1 MALSE
6 WLRST
11 ALRFIDTARQE
22 DLHTLI
28 TILRET
34 YLETVKV
41 VTYFTH
47 HAEHM
52 YYPQFRQRLQ
62 EIVAEEQGHI
72 HWLRETIR
80 ALGGE
85 LPTSTAAAKHGKNNW
100 ENLRLDLEEEKKDYD
115 ELLQGVLK
123 AEHLDPAIAE
133 ELRHIRGEE
142 RRHREELLELFTK
155 SEPDSLP
162 HPIAQQPGLE
172 KLKQAWLEQQK
183 MEWLE
188 AQRLAWEADG
198 KLVPWIEWLTQQELG
213 WVVNE
218 LPSRELLWT
227 LRLAEQEAIA

>member
-28 TILRET
+28 IILRET
-34 YLETVKV
+34 YLDTIKD
-41 VTYFTH
+41 VTYFSH

-62 EIVAEEQGHI
+62 EIAAEEQGHI

-85 LPTSTAAAKHGKNNW
+85 LPTPTAAAKHGKNNW

-115 ELLQGVLK
+115 ELLQGLLK

-142 RRHREELLELFTK
+142 RRHREELRELLMK
-155 SEPDSLP
+155 SEPGAPP
-162 HPIAQQPGLE
+162 HPITQRPGLE
-172 KLKQAWLEQQK
+172 KLKQTWLERQK

-198 KLVPWIEWLTQQELG
+198 KPVPWIEWLTQQELT
-213 WVVNE
+213 WAVNE
-218 LPSRELLWT
+218 LPSRELLWIQ
-227 LRLAEQEAIA
+227 RLAEQETL